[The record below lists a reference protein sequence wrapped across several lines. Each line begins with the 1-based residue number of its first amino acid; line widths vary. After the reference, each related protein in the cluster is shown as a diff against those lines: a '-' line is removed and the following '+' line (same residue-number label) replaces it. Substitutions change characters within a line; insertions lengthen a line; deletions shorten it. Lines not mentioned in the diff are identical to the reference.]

1 MIINHRAVETV
12 RVFIVMHKGFKST
25 NIVKVFSEKEM
36 AQKAVKDKNE
46 NWWIE
51 VYEVDTKG

>member
-1 MIINHRAVETV
+1 M